1 MQMVAVI
8 GENSRMATG
17 KDMEHM
23 SGLMETDTSGRGCRI
38 SNTGMEYTDGQMEES
53 IMDSGNR
60 VITMVTDILRVL
72 ME

>member
-1 MQMVAVI
+1 MVTVI
-8 GENSRMATG
+8 GGNTRMATR

-23 SGLMETDTSGRGCRI
+23 IMQMETDTLGSTFRI
-38 SNTGMEYTDGQMEES
+38 SDTGMEYTDSQMEES

-60 VITMVTDILRVL
+60 ITRMVTDILRVS